1 MPTFTITMDIKE
13 DGASLP
19 GFPVTKS
26 VTATESGGKATVS
39 RPDSASFTE
48 LPLTDLGGVSI
59 LYIEADQAYSLRFED
74 QSDAGLP
81 MAANGVCLLVN
92 SNISSGAT
100 NKAAL
105 QTNTGSAATVQVVK
119 AGS

>member
-1 MPTFTITMDIKE
+1 MAIFTVTIDIKE

-19 GFPVTKS
+19 SFPITKS
-26 VTATESGGKATVS
+26 VTTIESKGKATIV

-48 LPLTDLGGVSI
+48 LPLGDLGGISV
-59 LYIEADQAYSLRFED
+59 LYVEADQAYALRFED

-81 MAANGVCLLVN
+81 ISANGLCLLVN

-105 QTNTGSAATVQVVK
+105 QTNTGNNANVIIVS

>member
-1 MPTFTITMDIKE
+1 MSTFTVTISIKE
-13 DGASLP
+13 DGQELP
-19 GFPVTKS
+19 GFPITKS
-26 VTATESGGKATVS
+26 VTTTESKGKATIS

-48 LPLTDLGGVSI
+48 LPLTDLGGVSV
-59 LYIEADQAYSLRFED
+59 LYVEADQTYTMRFED

-81 MAANGVCLLVN
+81 MSANGAILIVN
-92 SNISSGAT
+92 GNISSGAT

-105 QTNTGSAATVQVVK
+105 QTNTGSAAAVTVVA

>member
-1 MPTFTITMDIKE
+1 MATFTITIDVKE
-13 DGASLP
+13 DGQSLP
-19 GFPVTKS
+19 NFPVTKT
-26 VTATESGGKATVS
+26 VTTTESGGKATIS

-48 LPLTDLGGVSI
+48 LPLGDLDGISV
-59 LYIEADQAYSLRFED
+59 LYVESSEAYALRFED
-74 QSDAGLP
+74 QTDAGLP
-81 MAANGVCLLVN
+81 MSANGVCLLVN

-105 QTNTGSAATVQVVK
+105 QTNTGSASTVQVVA